1 MGKYK
6 IKRVAAFILAVAMVN
21 SLCGCS
27 NIIKEQW
34 DVVEQ
39 YRLEHATTEKAEKK
53 KEATTTQQQL
63 VQNVLADFIN
73 EEEMTLGLRV
83 VTPNGYVR
91 VNWSDAEQEAYW
103 KAIAPKLAQQE
114 AEASGDGVKT
124 GSNDAKQNVS
134 ADAVSGDSFG
144 NMQGLGADVTSQGG
158 SAGTTMEAGVLATT
172 EGAIGTAVQ
181 PGSTTE
187 GMSPA
192 LGTTSERTTETAT
205 TQEATTQERF
215 NNSGV
220 TYTIEEFMRSL
231 PVRSK
236 DAKVKLYT
244 KEEKAEQ
251 DSHIAIFN
259 LPVDSRNLQQRGS
272 SMMRLY
278 AEYYWTNHDYD
289 NMKYHLLDNFAMEYE
304 RWTKGERLNYQNNAF
319 SWYSS
324 DKKGDSYET
333 LLEYLEYYFSYT
345 GMSTLLAESHKA
357 DVNNISVGDF
367 FVDEKKENAAMV
379 VDVAVDEDGDRC
391 FLLASGGT
399 PAQEIEIL
407 KNPAHEDPWYYVSEI
422 KDTFQTPDFELSKT
436 CYHLTTVDT
445 LSASGDASGNGT
457 ASGNA
462 ASTSESAVK
471 GADKNE

>member
-6 IKRVAAFILAVAMVN
+6 IKRVAAFVLAVAMVN

-34 DVVEQ
+34 EVVEQ
-39 YRLEHATTEKAEKK
+39 YRLEHTTTEQVEKE
-53 KEATTTQQQL
+53 EATTTTQQQL
-63 VQNVLADFIN
+63 VQNELADFIN

-91 VNWSDAEQEAYW
+91 VNWSDAEQEAYQ
-103 KAIAPKLAQQE
+103 KAIAPKLARQKT
-114 AEASGDGVKT
+114 EASGDAEA
-124 GSNDAKQNVS
+124 GSGDAKKNAS
-134 ADAVSGDSFG
+134 ADAASGDSFG
-144 NMQGLGADVTSQGG
+144 GTEEETG
-158 SAGTTMEAGVLATT
+158 AGTTAEGGTAGVVT
-172 EGAIGTAVQ
+172 Q
-181 PGSTTE
+181 PGSTTAIE
-187 GMSPA
+187 
-192 LGTTSERTTETAT
+192 GTTGVMEGTTEVAGAMEGTTETVT
-205 TQEATTQERF
+205 TEEATTEERV
-215 NNSGV
+215 NTSGV
-220 TYTIEEFMRSL
+220 TYNIEEFMRSL

-244 KEEKAEQ
+244 KEEKEKQ

-289 NMKYHLLDNFAMEYE
+289 NMQYHLLNNFAMEYD
-304 RWTKGERLNYQNNAF
+304 RWVKGERLNYQNESF
-319 SWYSS
+319 SWFSTA
-324 DKKGDSYET
+324 KTGDSYET

-345 GMSTLLAESHKA
+345 GMSSLLAESHEA
-357 DVNNISVGDF
+357 DVNTISVGDF

-407 KNPAHEDPWYYVSEI
+407 KNPAHEDPWYYVSEL
-422 KDTFQTPDFELSKT
+422 KNTFQTPDFELKNT
-436 CYHLTTVDT
+436 CYHLTTKDSQ
-445 LSASGDASGNGT
+445 SASGDASGN
-457 ASGNA
+457 ASGDTSGTGNR
-462 ASTSESAVK
+462 ASSGE
-471 GADKNE
+471 ADNKQ

>member
-6 IKRVAAFILAVAMVN
+6 IKRVAAFVLAVAMVN

-39 YRLEHATTEKAEKK
+39 YRLEHSTTEEAKQK
-53 KEATTTQQQL
+53 KETTTTQQQL

-103 KAIAPKLAQQE
+103 KAIAPKLAQQKTETGGDAE
-114 AEASGDGVKT
+114 AGSGDAKKDASKDEASGDSL
-124 GSNDAKQNVS
+124 GSTQS
-134 ADAVSGDSFG
+134 
-144 NMQGLGADVTSQGG
+144 LGADVTTGG
-158 SAGTTMEAGVLATT
+158 GTAGATTERGATGTTM
-172 EGAIGTAVQ
+172 Q

-187 GMSPA
+187 GVSTA
-192 LGTTSERTTETAT
+192 FGTASEGTTEAVT
-205 TQEATTQERF
+205 TQEATTQERL

-231 PVRSK
+231 PVRPT

-244 KEEKAEQ
+244 KEEREKQ

-289 NMKYHLLDNFAMEYE
+289 NMKYHLLDNFPMEYE
-304 RWTKGERLNYQNNAF
+304 RWTKGDRLNYQNKAF

-324 DKKGDSYET
+324 AKTGDSYET

-345 GMSTLLAESHKA
+345 GMSTLLAESHEA
-357 DVNNISVGDF
+357 DVSNISVGDF

-407 KNPAHEDPWYYVSEI
+407 KNPAHEDPWYYVSEL
-422 KDTFQTPDFELSKT
+422 KDTFQTPDFELTKT
-436 CYHLTTVDT
+436 CYHLTTTDT
-445 LSASGDASGNGT
+445 QSASGDASGNAS

-462 ASTSESAVK
+462 AS
-471 GADKNE
+471 ADKDADKKR